1 MELTQEQ
8 KDFLDEVCRER
19 VEDNFKA
26 LMEAEPEDLM

>member
-19 VEDNFKA
+19 TEENLKV

>member
-8 KDFLDEVCRER
+8 KDFLDEMCRER
-19 VEDNFKA
+19 AKENLKA

>member
-8 KDFLDEVCRER
+8 KDFLDEVCRKR
-19 VEDNFKA
+19 TEDDLKA